1 MKIDLATAFVDRAL
15 ASEVAELLRGGG
27 HEITR
32 EWWHED
38 PVRFAADPAY
48 REDMA
53 ESDYHGVREADVMVF
68 LNHPEARGALVKL
81 GLAIGQ
87 GKTTLVVR
95 PERQYN
101 VFFSLPEVVLVP
113 DVCDVL
119 AALRGLVS

>member
-1 MKIDLATAFVDRAL
+1 MKIYLATAFVDRAL

-38 PVRFAADPAY
+38 PVRFTADPDY
-48 REDMA
+48 REAVA
-53 ESDYHGVREADVMVF
+53 ESDYRGVREADVVVF
-68 LNHPEARGALVKL
+68 LNHPEARGALVAL

-87 GKTTLVVR
+87 GKITLVVR
-95 PERQYN
+95 PERQPN

-113 DVCDVL
+113 DVCNVL
-119 AALRGLVS
+119 EALRGLMA